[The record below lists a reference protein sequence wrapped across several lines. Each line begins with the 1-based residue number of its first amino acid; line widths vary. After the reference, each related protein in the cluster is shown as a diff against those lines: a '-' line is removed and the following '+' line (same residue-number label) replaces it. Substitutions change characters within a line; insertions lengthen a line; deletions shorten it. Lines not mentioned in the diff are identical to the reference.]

1 MERKYCRRLHQV
13 EVALLRKSS
22 LVRLQKNLVAK
33 NREYFLRTGPPRG
46 GYSIR
51 PNSQFLKYW
60 DQRIKKDVDPIPL
73 NAPDDQ

>member
-1 MERKYCRRLHQV
+1 MKRKYCRRLHRV
-13 EVALLRKSS
+13 EVALLYKS
-22 LVRLQKNLVAK
+22 LLIRLPKNLVGK
-33 NREYFLRTGPPRG
+33 NRDFFLGTGPPKG

-51 PNSQFLKYW
+51 PNSQFFKYW